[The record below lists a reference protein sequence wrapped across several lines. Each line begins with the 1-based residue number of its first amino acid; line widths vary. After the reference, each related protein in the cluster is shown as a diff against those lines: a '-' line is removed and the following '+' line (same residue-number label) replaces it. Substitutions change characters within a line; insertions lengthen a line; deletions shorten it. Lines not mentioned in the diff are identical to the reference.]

1 MKRISTETQGIKFF
15 HQTISWIILGGILF
29 LRLIVGGVG
38 IALLKNHS
46 WIDPVYQIGTYLLT
60 AFLIYWERNQLK
72 DFHIDKLTLIIIIIF
87 KPLQTLILNS
97 WHIKNPLAFPNWP
110 SITLWVIS
118 IILAV
123 LLRQSRRTLPKFT
136 GRSIIWLVI
145 GIAIGLVASILFAYP
160 MSLQTHWVQPLTR
173 NVIIEGFRNTPITF
187 LYQLGFAA
195 VSEEPLFRGFLWG
208 YLLKAGWKGVWIW
221 LFQAGLFMLG
231 HIYYIGK
238 LPISFWILVPVS
250 ALVFGALV
258 WRSKTIS
265 SSLAAHA
272 TMNTFGIVFANV
284 VTFLAK

>member
-1 MKRISTETQGIKFF
+1 MKRIRAAIQGTKFS
-15 HQTISWIILGGILF
+15 HKTISWIILGGLLF
-29 LRLIVGGVG
+29 LRLLVAGGET
-38 IALLKNHS
+38 ALLSNHS
-46 WIDPVYQIGTYLLT
+46 WIYPVYQIGTYLLT
-60 AFLIYWERNQLK
+60 ALLIYWERNRLI
-72 DFHIDKLTLIIIIIF
+72 DFHIDKLALFIIIIF
-87 KPLQTLILNS
+87 KPLQTLILYG
-97 WHIKNPLAFPNWP
+97 WHIKNPLTFPNWP
-110 SITLWVIS
+110 SLIVWIIA

-123 LLRQSRRTLPKFT
+123 FLWKFHNILPKLT
-136 GRSIIWLVI
+136 LRSFIWLGI

-173 NVIIEGFRNTPITF
+173 NVIFEGFRNTPITF